1 MVLAMHHCPPEEVG
15 FVEAG
20 GFGVTGVII
29 PAGGVVGI
37 GLVPIG
43 AGGESTGFI
52 PAGGVVGIGL
62 IPIDAGGE
70 STGFTIGVVP
80 GVVGLMTGT
89 PPVTVSSWVVDTACE
104 MSILFSWSPTILCFW
119 IDSKAGVP
127 ATLG

>member
-20 GFGVTGVII
+20 GFGVTGVI
-29 PAGGVVGI
+29 
-37 GLVPIG
+37 
-43 AGGESTGFI
+43 I

-89 PPVTVSSWVVDTACE
+89 PPVIVSSWVVDTACE

-119 IDSKAGVP
+119 IDSKVGVP